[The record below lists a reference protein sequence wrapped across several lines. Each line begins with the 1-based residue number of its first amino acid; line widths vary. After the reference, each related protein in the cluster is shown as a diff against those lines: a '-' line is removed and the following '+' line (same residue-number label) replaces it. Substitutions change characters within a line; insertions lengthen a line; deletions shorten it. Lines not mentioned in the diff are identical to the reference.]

1 MSGNPI
7 ERAKSASIHFAL
19 SMAKRPKFADG
30 GPITGPLLGVGGGRT
45 DTLPIAVPAGSYV
58 IPADV
63 VSGLPGAQGNTLEGH
78 NALAKLFN
86 SLPLVPDSAPYG
98 ASSPKL
104 AKGKTIPKATGLAGG
119 GHVSHETKHTGEHV
133 DIMAAPGEFVVH
145 PEAVHALGNGDM
157 KLGHEILDELVKEVR
172 KQNIKTL
179 KKLPGPVK
187 K

>member
-1 MSGNPI
+1 MSGNPT
-7 ERAKSASIHFAL
+7 ERAKNASVHFAL

-30 GPITGPLLGVGGGRT
+30 GVVGPLLATGGGRT
-45 DTLPIAVPAGSYV
+45 DTLPIAVPAGSFV
-58 IPADV
+58 IPADI
-63 VSGLPGAQGNTLEGH
+63 VSGLPGAEGNSLEGH
-78 NALAKLFN
+78 NALNKLFS
-86 SLPLVPDSAPYG
+86 SLPLAPDKAPYG

-119 GHVSHETKHTGEHV
+119 GHVSHETNGHHEHV

-145 PEAVHALGNGDM
+145 PDAVAALGEGNM
-157 KLGHEILDELVKEVR
+157 KLGHEILDQFVDEIR

-179 KKLPGPVK
+179 KKLPGTVK